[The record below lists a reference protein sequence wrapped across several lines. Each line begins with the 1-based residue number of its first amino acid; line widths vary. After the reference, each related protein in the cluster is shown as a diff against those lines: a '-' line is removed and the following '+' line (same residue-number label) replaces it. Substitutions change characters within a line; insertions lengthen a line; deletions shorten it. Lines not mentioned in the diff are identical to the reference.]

1 MALQHW
7 HCFGGQKKEDARV
20 VESELGG
27 MRQTAGDS
35 AVPWTCICVATVRS
49 ERFREI
55 LASHWHICQVEQAAG
70 VTSAIWHR

>member
-1 MALQHW
+1 MV
-7 HCFGGQKKEDARV
+7 V

-27 MRQTAGDS
+27 MKQTAGDS
-35 AVPWTCICVATVRS
+35 AVPWTCTSVATVCS

-70 VTSAIWHR
+70 VTTATWHR